1 MEKKA
6 KKKVEETPKVVEK
19 VHKSKM
25 VERDRM
31 IAKPKVTVLS
41 TERGLAVST
50 SVSQSNY
57 SIQRAV
63 KDAREQYSNLDV
75 ELDLFSSSGEKLQLG
90 DYFSRREGRVD
101 KDLKRAKQWV
111 RETRDLAD
119 LLHKFAQIV
128 ENELPKAAKRKG

>member
-31 IAKPKVTVLS
+31 VVKPKVMVVS
-41 TERGLAVST
+41 TDRGLAVST
-50 SVSQSNY
+50 SMAQSNY
-57 SIQRAV
+57 SITRAT
-63 KDAREQYSNLDV
+63 KDGPEQYSNVDV
-75 ELDLFSSSGEKLQLG
+75 ELDLFSSRGEKLQLG
-90 DYFSRREGRVD
+90 DYFSWREGRVD

-119 LLHKFAQIV
+119 LLHKLAQIV

>member
-19 VHKSKM
+19 VHKSKV
-25 VERDRM
+25 VEKDRM

-57 SIQRAV
+57 SITRAL
-63 KDAREQYSNLDV
+63 KEASEAYSNVDV
-75 ELDLFSSSGEKLQLG
+75 ELDLFSSRGEKLQLG
-90 DYFSRREGRVD
+90 DYFSWREGRRD

>member
-6 KKKVEETPKVVEK
+6 KKGAEEPAVVKK
-19 VHKSKM
+19 VHKSRV

-31 IAKPKVTVLS
+31 IAKPKVTVVS

-50 SVSQSNY
+50 SVAQSNY
-57 SIQRAV
+57 SITRAT
-63 KDAREQYSNLDV
+63 KDGPEQYSNVDV
-75 ELDLFSSSGEKLQLG
+75 ELDLFSSRGEKLQLG
-90 DYFSRREGRVD
+90 DYFSWREGRVD

>member
-31 IAKPKVTVLS
+31 VVKPKVMVVS
-41 TERGLAVST
+41 TDRGLAVST
-50 SVSQSNY
+50 SMAQSNY
-57 SIQRAV
+57 SISRAA
-63 KDAREQYSNLDV
+63 KDGLEQYSNVDV
-75 ELDLFSSSGEKLQLG
+75 ELDLFSSRGEKLQLG
-90 DYFSRREGRVD
+90 DYFSWREGRVD

>member
-6 KKKVEETPKVVEK
+6 KKGAEEPAVVKK
-19 VHKSKM
+19 VHKSRV

-31 IAKPKVTVLS
+31 IAKPKVTVVS

-50 SVSQSNY
+50 SVAQSNY
-57 SIQRAV
+57 SITRAT
-63 KDAREQYSNLDV
+63 KDGPEQYSNVDV
-75 ELDLFSSSGEKLQLG
+75 ELDLFSSRGEKLQLG

>member
-6 KKKVEETPKVVEK
+6 KKGAEEPAVVKK
-19 VHKSKM
+19 VHKSRV

-31 IAKPKVTVLS
+31 IAKPKVTVVS

-50 SVSQSNY
+50 SVAQSNY
-57 SIQRAV
+57 SISRAA
-63 KDAREQYSNLDV
+63 KDGLEQYSNVDV
-75 ELDLFSSSGEKLQLG
+75 ELDLFSSRGEKLQLG
-90 DYFSRREGRVD
+90 DYFSWREGRVD